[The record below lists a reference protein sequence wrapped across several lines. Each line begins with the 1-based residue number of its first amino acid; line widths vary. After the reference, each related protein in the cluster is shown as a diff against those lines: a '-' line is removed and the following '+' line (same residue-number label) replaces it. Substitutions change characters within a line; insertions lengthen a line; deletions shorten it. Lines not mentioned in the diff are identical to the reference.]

1 MLKLFTVIGGQN
13 FLHEPTITFFFFFL
27 PFTVYHWKENKHLQ
41 KDIVKKK
48 RCSIIER
55 KYMFR

>member
-13 FLHEPTITFFFFFL
+13 FLHEPTITFFL